1 MLSEPASSLT
11 DLLLAAVG
19 AWCALWLRS
28 RKGLTPHWWRTLAW
42 TAAAAF
48 AGAVHHGFATASDRW
63 TDPSWAVV
71 TFLVVVA
78 ISYLLAAAVDEVLGP
93 GRARAFWVLRSASLL
108 AYVVVAATIGASIG
122 AILLSEGV
130 TMLAVLALWVIGLRR
145 RHPRAPAVIVALVA
159 SMVAAVIRAAPAD
172 LVAPTGLDPTSLYH
186 LAQIPGLVLLARAAA
201 ASNARTMPDT
211 PTICAMAQRILV
223 VDDEQSIR
231 TIVEYALKDAGFDV
245 VTAARGDDAL
255 AAMERDAVDL
265 VVLDVMLPGMDGLE
279 VCQRIRA
286 ERNVPIIML
295 SARGEELDKVLGLE
309 LGADDYVTKPFSPRE
324 LVSRVKANLRRGRM
338 DGEHEDSLR
347 FGDLEIDPVARAVTR
362 ADEDITLTLSEFEI
376 LLKLARSPRRVF
388 TRQELMDHLW
398 KGTFYGD
405 LRSVDVH
412 VRHLRQK
419 IERDA
424 SNPQLI
430 RTVRGVGY
438 AFGGEDGAGV

>member
-1 MLSEPASSLT
+1 
-11 DLLLAAVG
+11 
-19 AWCALWLRS
+19 
-28 RKGLTPHWWRTLAW
+28 
-42 TAAAAF
+42 
-48 AGAVHHGFATASDRW
+48 
-63 TDPSWAVV
+63 
-71 TFLVVVA
+71 
-78 ISYLLAAAVDEVLGP
+78 
-93 GRARAFWVLRSASLL
+93 
-108 AYVVVAATIGASIG
+108 
-122 AILLSEGV
+122 
-130 TMLAVLALWVIGLRR
+130 
-145 RHPRAPAVIVALVA
+145 
-159 SMVAAVIRAAPAD
+159 
-172 LVAPTGLDPTSLYH
+172 
-186 LAQIPGLVLLARAAA
+186 
-201 ASNARTMPDT
+201 
-211 PTICAMAQRILV
+211 MAQRILV

-231 TIVEYALKDAGFDV
+231 TIIEYALKDAGFDV

-255 AAMERDAVDL
+255 VAMEREPIDL

-279 VCQRIRA
+279 VCQKIRA

-347 FGDLEIDPVARAVTR
+347 IGDLEIDPVARAVTR
-362 ADEDITLTLSEFEI
+362 ADEDVVLTLSEFEI

-419 IERDA
+419 VERDA
-424 SNPQLI
+424 ANPVLI

-438 AFGGEDGAGV
+438 AFGGEDAAG

>member
-1 MLSEPASSLT
+1 
-11 DLLLAAVG
+11 
-19 AWCALWLRS
+19 
-28 RKGLTPHWWRTLAW
+28 
-42 TAAAAF
+42 
-48 AGAVHHGFATASDRW
+48 
-63 TDPSWAVV
+63 
-71 TFLVVVA
+71 
-78 ISYLLAAAVDEVLGP
+78 
-93 GRARAFWVLRSASLL
+93 
-108 AYVVVAATIGASIG
+108 
-122 AILLSEGV
+122 
-130 TMLAVLALWVIGLRR
+130 
-145 RHPRAPAVIVALVA
+145 
-159 SMVAAVIRAAPAD
+159 
-172 LVAPTGLDPTSLYH
+172 
-186 LAQIPGLVLLARAAA
+186 
-201 ASNARTMPDT
+201 
-211 PTICAMAQRILV
+211 MAQRILV

-255 AAMERDAVDL
+255 AVMEREAVDL
-265 VVLDVMLPGMDGLE
+265 VVLDVMLPGIDGLE
-279 VCQRIRA
+279 VCQKIRA

-338 DGEHEDSLR
+338 DGEYEESLR

-362 ADEDITLTLSEFEI
+362 ADDDITLTLSEFEI

-424 SNPQLI
+424 SNPLLI

-438 AFGGEDGAGV
+438 AFGGDDGVGG